1 MRERLDIQ
9 GFFRIIIPPVIYVIL
24 QRIAGYVVVF
34 GMTLMSFGVM
44 TGILRGRSFSV
55 DLDWNEMGFVAMA
68 LAALVSIPLFLSM
81 KNRDELQ
88 YPSDYRYEP
97 VARWRYVYVPVV
109 GFLMAVGTNQLISL
123 LNIDRFFPG
132 YEETSQTL
140 YAMNVWAELVVL
152 GILVPIVE
160 ELIFRAVVYER
171 IRRYCSVTA
180 AALWTSFFFGVYHG
194 NMSQGI
200 YAFLLSLL
208 MVYVKEKYHTMTAP
222 ILFHMSANI
231 YSVLA
236 TETAL
241 VDWVTESLEL
251 YLAVMVLSFAISL
264 LAIWRI
270 QEEVAPEQVKK
281 NREWHNNSENYGENW

>member
-1 MRERLDIQ
+1 MRKHLDIR
-9 GFFRIIIPPVIYVIL
+9 GFFQIVIPPVIYVII

-34 GMTLMSFGVM
+34 GMTLMSFGAM
-44 TGILRGRSFSV
+44 TVILRGRSFSV
-55 DLDWNEMGFVAMA
+55 NLDWNEMGFVAMA
-68 LAALVSIPLFLSM
+68 LA
-81 KNRDELQ
+81 ELQ

-140 YAMNVWAELVVL
+140 YARNVWAELVVL

-270 QEEVAPEQVKK
+270 QEEVAPERVKK
-281 NREWHNNSENYGENW
+281 NREWHNDSENYNTNL

>member
-1 MRERLDIQ
+1 MRERFDLQ
-9 GFFRIIIPPVIYVIL
+9 GFFRIIIPPVIYVII
-24 QRIAGYVVVF
+24 QRLVGYAVVF
-34 GMTLMSFGVM
+34 GMTFVSFLSV
-44 TGILRGRSFSV
+44 TGLFRGHSFSFS
-55 DLDWNEMGFVAMA
+55 LDWNQLGFVAMA
-68 LAALVSIPLFLSM
+68 LAALASIPLFLSM
-81 KNRDELQ
+81 KNRDELR
-88 YPSDYRYEP
+88 YPSDYRYEL
-97 VARWRYVYVPVV
+97 VAAWRYIYVPVV
-109 GFLMAVGTNQLISL
+109 GFLMALGTNQLISL
-123 LNIDRFFPG
+123 INIDRFFPG

-140 YAMNVWAELVVL
+140 FSMNMWAELAVL

-194 NMSQGI
+194 NVSQGV
-200 YAFLLSLL
+200 YAFLLGML
-208 MVYVKEKYHTMTAP
+208 MVYVKEKYHTMAAP

-241 VDWVTESLEL
+241 MDWVTDSLEL
-251 YLAVMVLSFAISL
+251 YLAVMVLTFAISL

-270 QEEVAPEQVKK
+270 QEEVAPNRVKK
-281 NREWHNNSENYGENW
+281 NREWHNDSENYGTNW